1 MEEDPEHPWLTAA
14 KPAAKA
20 TIISQD
26 TFRRKADLRLERLCL
41 SKKADRCIL
50 LACRMTKKESKIIL
64 ASGSPRRR
72 ELLSVIGLEFKIDP
86 GDVDERHHQGE
97 APADYIIRLARAK
110 VIDASARHTAGLVL
124 GADTTVV
131 IDGEILA
138 KPEDDRDGRRMLS
151 LLSGRW
157 HSVMTGVAVYD
168 IETQREAY
176 AYAETRVR
184 FAEMSD
190 EEIDWYISTGEHR
203 DKAGAYAIQGRG
215 SLFVEEIEGNYHNVV
230 GLPMRLAHRLAKEL
244 GYSLMK
250 G

>member
-1 MEEDPEHPWLTAA
+1 
-14 KPAAKA
+14 
-20 TIISQD
+20 
-26 TFRRKADLRLERLCL
+26 
-41 SKKADRCIL
+41 
-50 LACRMTKKESKIIL
+50 MTKKESKIIL

-72 ELLSVIGLEFKIDP
+72 DMLSSIGLEFEIDP
-86 GDVDERHHQGE
+86 ADVDERHHQGE
-97 APADYIIRLARAK
+97 APADYIMRLARAK
-110 VIDASARHTAGLVL
+110 VIDVAARHEAGLVL

-138 KPEDDRDGRRMLS
+138 KPEDDKDGRRMLG

-168 IETQREAY
+168 IEMRREAY
-176 AYAETRVR
+176 AYAETQVR
-184 FAEMSD
+184 FAEMSN

-203 DKAGAYAIQGRG
+203 DKAGAYGIQGRG

-230 GLPMRLAHRLAKEL
+230 GLPMRLAYHLVGEL
-244 GYSLMK
+244 GYTLMK